1 MPEEIKNITEEPK
14 KRGRKKKVVEPAAEA
29 VVEEIAEAVVD
40 EVKTEEIKTEEVVAE
55 PVVED
60 SPDEVVEASDAN
72 VLISEPT
79 PEVEEAKPVVEESK
93 TVNKQNKKSASY
105 IGKKIIAN
113 PPIKIHRGPSDAV
126 SAKSF
131 SGQITILSD
140 PVNGWTKVRYTRAA
154 VGAAVGFARLSE
166 AELKR
171 ARS

>member
-1 MPEEIKNITEEPK
+1 MPEEIKDITEEPK
-14 KRGRKKKVVEPAAEA
+14 KRGRKKKVVEATVEDAAVEPIVA
-29 VVEEIAEAVVD
+29 EPIVEEISTDNNAKSSEID
-40 EVKTEEIKTEEVVAE
+40 EQETANINIENTPVSDVPVNVSSTESDKVSKNTSVKK
-55 PVVED
+55 
-60 SPDEVVEASDAN
+60 N
-72 VLISEPT
+72 ISY
-79 PEVEEAKPVVEESK
+79 V
-93 TVNKQNKKSASY
+93 
-105 IGKKIIAN
+105 GKKLIAN

>member
-14 KRGRKKKVVEPAAEA
+14 KRGRKKKVVEPVAEA
-29 VVEEIAEAVVD
+29 VIE
-40 EVKTEEIKTEEVVAE
+40 EVKTEQAKTEEVVAE
-55 PVVED
+55 PVVAEPAVED
-60 SPDEVVEASDAN
+60 SPAEVVEASDTN
-72 VLISEPT
+72 VLIAEST
-79 PEVEEAKPVVEESK
+79 PEVEEAKPVVEKPK
-93 TVNKQNKKSASY
+93 TVNKQNKKPASY

>member
-14 KRGRKKKVVEPAAEA
+14 KRGRKKKVVEPVAEA
-29 VVEEIAEAVVD
+29 VIE
-40 EVKTEEIKTEEVVAE
+40 EVKTEEAKTEEVVAE

-60 SPDEVVEASDAN
+60 SPAEVVEASDTN
-72 VLISEPT
+72 VLITEYT
-79 PEVEEAKPVVEESK
+79 PEAGEAKPVVEKPK
-93 TVNKQNKKSASY
+93 TVNKQNKKPASY

-166 AELKR
+166 DELKR

>member
-14 KRGRKKKVVEPAAEA
+14 KRGRKKKVVEPVAEA
-29 VVEEIAEAVVD
+29 VVEEV
-40 EVKTEEIKTEEVVAE
+40 KTEEVVAE

-60 SPDEVVEASDAN
+60 SLTEVDETSDAN
-72 VLISEPT
+72 ILISEPT

-93 TVNKQNKKSASY
+93 PVVEEPKAVNKQNKKSVSY

-113 PPIKIHRGPSDAV
+113 PTIKIHRGPSDAV

>member
-14 KRGRKKKVVEPAAEA
+14 KRGRKKKTVEPVAEA
-29 VVEEIAEAVVD
+29 VIEG
-40 EVKTEEIKTEEVVAE
+40 VKTEEVKVEEVVVE

-60 SPDEVVEASDAN
+60 SPSEIVETSDTN
-72 VLISEPT
+72 VLITEST
-79 PEVEEAKPVVEESK
+79 PKVEEAKPVVEESK
-93 TVNKQNKKSASY
+93 TVNKQNKKPVSY

-154 VGAAVGFARLSE
+154 VGAAVGFARVSE
-166 AELKR
+166 DELKR

>member
-14 KRGRKKKVVEPAAEA
+14 KRGRKKKVVEPVAEA
-29 VVEEIAEAVVD
+29 VIE
-40 EVKTEEIKTEEVVAE
+40 EVKTEQVKTEEVVAE
-55 PVVED
+55 PVVAEPVVED
-60 SPDEVVEASDAN
+60 SPAEVVEASDTN
-72 VLISEPT
+72 VLISEST
-79 PEVEEAKPVVEESK
+79 PEVEKAKPAIEKPK
-93 TVNKQNKKSASY
+93 TVNKQNKKPVSY

-166 AELKR
+166 DELKR